1 MPALCDSGDIFIL
14 LTTLQTWPISWSE
27 SEILVFFPLLT
38 QSSLALMIP
47 RVPSVCH
54 CHIYSIWNDI
64 CEIKLMLKF
73 WPSYVF
79 LGRHAEQRK
88 AGLLFLFKQV
98 TISLCPGYSFT
109 KSLVQSFTSKVLFRS
124 HSPLPHDWSPVDLRL
139 LEGFSCSEDDSSNC
153 QKPDIY

>member
-1 MPALCDSGDIFIL
+1 MLALCDSGDIFIL
-14 LTTLQTWPISWSE
+14 LTTLQKWPISWSE

-38 QSSLALMIP
+38 QSSLALIP

-73 WPSYVF
+73 WPSYFFWVDTQNRGKLDSCF
-79 LGRHAEQRK
+79 YLSKSQ
-88 AGLLFLFKQV
+88 
-98 TISLCPGYSFT
+98 SLCAPVILSPSHQFSRLPLRSYSVLILLYLMIGHQWT
-109 KSLVQSFTSKVLFRS
+109 CDCLKV
-124 HSPLPHDWSPVDLRL
+124 V
-139 LEGFSCSEDDSSNC
+139 SCSEDDSSNC